1 MPSYEKRHII
11 EAAHLK
17 LKLLSRSDFL
27 RSHFVFSRLSTI
39 KEIKCTMEVIGE
51 PDRRGDSGKQ

>member
-1 MPSYEKRHII
+1 VPTYEKRHIM

-27 RSHFVFSRLSTI
+27 RSHFVFSRFSTI
-39 KEIKCTMEVIGE
+39 KEIKCTEKVIGE
-51 PDRRGDSGKQ
+51 SDRRGDGGKQ